1 MTDAV
6 DPRRRA
12 AEGLYG
18 AIIEA
23 RRDAGDGAL
32 CDALDMLAGSGAG
45 QSRYRYAAT
54 AIRGLAPGR
63 SAIDDDRSLRRISAF
78 PPAQRRDAVSV
89 VARDVAGIEASSKQV
104 HAIASRL
111 RGKLAKMKRMK

>member
-1 MTDAV
+1 MTSDDAA
-6 DPRRRA
+6 RRRA

-18 AIIEA
+18 AMIEA
-23 RRDAGDGAL
+23 RRAAGDGAI
-32 CDALDMLAGSGAG
+32 CDALEMAGSGAG

-111 RGKLAKMKRMK
+111 RGKLAKMKRTK